1 MGTKGKGEDTLKQ
14 TEEHQI
20 KTCSL
25 QELMDMDI
33 PYREHLVIPWL
44 RQGES
49 SMIYAAPGVG
59 KSLFALD
66 IALSVA
72 GGGKVLGIWASTAS
86 TSPVMTPDEKGG
98 TTSYTPTPSAALPPT
113 PSAALPATPSATL
126 PATPSAA
133 LPATPSATLPAT
145 PSAALPATPS
155 PTVAG
160 SPTAQPEGTKG
171 WKVLYVDGEMPLD
184 DIRDR
189 AGMLMRGKMKQGDG
203 FDGKRAG
210 RNLHFMA
217 RHQQGDILAD
227 FVDLADDDSRRTLLE
242 RIQREK
248 IDLVILDNLST
259 LAAFE
264 DENAAS
270 AFNGPV
276 DFLQRLKSIG
286 TACILVHHTNKGGE
300 NFRGS
305 TRIAAT
311 FETLVLLKAT
321 DAPEFVVEE
330 AEATEEEEEEDGEGE
345 GGGGSASTGFTLS
358 WHKYRGMRDSSIQ
371 DGAVCVL
378 VTNTK
383 RKEAHWKVLDG
394 DQALLLN
401 MVEMVRSGQYAT
413 QKELA
418 EALATST
425 ATLSRMK
432 QRAIQQGRITKQE
445 WDKCLKEAAE
455 QRNRQEE
462 ATQEKEF

>member
-98 TTSYTPTPSAALPPT
+98 TTSYTP
-113 PSAALPATPSATL
+113 
-126 PATPSAA
+126 
-133 LPATPSATLPAT
+133 T

-330 AEATEEEEEEDGEGE
+330 AEATEEEEEDGEGE

>member
-98 TTSYTPTPSAALPPT
+98 TTSYTP
-113 PSAALPATPSATL
+113 
-126 PATPSAA
+126 TPSAA

-330 AEATEEEEEEDGEGE
+330 AEATEEEEEEEEDGEGE

-432 QRAIQQGRITKQE
+432 QRAIVSSR
-445 WDKCLKEAAE
+445 AS
-455 QRNRQEE
+455 
-462 ATQEKEF
+462 

>member
-1 MGTKGKGEDTLKQ
+1 MKQ

-20 KTCSL
+20 KTRSL
-25 QELMDMDI
+25 QELMDMNI

-72 GGGKVLGIWASTAS
+72 GGGKVLGIWN
-86 TSPVMTPDEKGG
+86 TSPVTPPDEKRVLKID
-98 TTSYTPTPSAALPPT
+98 TPTPPAALPPAL
-113 PSAALPATPSATL
+113 PSAALPATA
-126 PATPSAA
+126 
-133 LPATPSATLPAT
+133 
-145 PSAALPATPS
+145 
-155 PTVAG
+155 
-160 SPTAQPEGTKG
+160 SPTAASSTAVGTKG

-189 AGMLMRGKMKQGDG
+189 AGMLMRGKIKQGDG
-203 FDGKRAG
+203 FDGERAG
-210 RNLHFMA
+210 RNLHFMT

-264 DENAAS
+264 DEKAAS

-321 DAPEFVVEE
+321 DAPEFIVEE
-330 AEATEEEEEEDGEGE
+330 AEEEEAEKGDEEEWEEGE
-345 GGGGSASTGFTLS
+345 DEGSSASTGFTLS

-383 RKEAHWKVLDG
+383 RKEAHWKILDG

-432 QRAIQQGRITKQE
+432 RRAMQQGRITKQE

-455 QRNRQEE
+455 QRNRQKED
-462 ATQEKEF
+462 TQEKEF

>member
-1 MGTKGKGEDTLKQ
+1 
-14 TEEHQI
+14 
-20 KTCSL
+20 
-25 QELMDMDI
+25 
-33 PYREHLVIPWL
+33 
-44 RQGES
+44 
-49 SMIYAAPGVG
+49 MIYAAPGVG

-98 TTSYTPTPSAALPPT
+98 TTSYTP
-113 PSAALPATPSATL
+113 
-126 PATPSAA
+126 
-133 LPATPSATLPAT
+133 T

-330 AEATEEEEEEDGEGE
+330 AEATEEEEEEEEEDGEGE

>member
-1 MGTKGKGEDTLKQ
+1 
-14 TEEHQI
+14 
-20 KTCSL
+20 
-25 QELMDMDI
+25 MDMDI

-72 GGGKVLGIWASTAS
+72 GGGKVLGIWN
-86 TSPVMTPDEKGG
+86 TSPVTPPDEKGVLKID
-98 TTSYTPTPSAALPPT
+98 TPTPPAALPPAAL
-113 PSAALPATPSATL
+113 PPAALPPAALPATT
-126 PATPSAA
+126 
-133 LPATPSATLPAT
+133 
-145 PSAALPATPS
+145 S

-203 FDGKRAG
+203 FEGERAG

-311 FETLVLLKAT
+311 FETLVLLKTA

-330 AEATEEEEEEDGEGE
+330 AEAAEEEEDGEGE

-432 QRAIQQGRITKQE
+432 QRAMQQGRITKQE